1 MDEYKAIKIG
11 LVGDANI
18 GKSSLV
24 SLISKEELPKIYT
37 PTIGVDL
44 RILYI
49 DDKKLKLTFWD
60 LSGQT
65 MFKDLVDNFVRS
77 MDVICFCFSCDSMS
91 SYTYIKNLYDEY
103 TKNNIIQNKVC
114 ILLLTKIDKSTDLNY
129 KLLGIDFSREKH
141 IPFFMT
147 SSLQKIGC
155 LDFLNYVIK
164 FYSPNITT
172 EEKPQKSKNIF
183 ECILS

>member
-1 MDEYKAIKIG
+1 MDDYKAIKIG

-24 SLISKEELPKIYT
+24 SLISKEDLPKIYT

-44 RILYI
+44 RVLYI
-49 DDKKLKLTFWD
+49 EDKKLKLSFWD
-60 LSGQT
+60 LSGHT
-65 MFKDLVDNFVRS
+65 LFKDLVDNFVKS
-77 MDVICFCFSCDSMS
+77 MDVICFCFSCDNQS
-91 SYTYIKNLYDEY
+91 SYTYMCNLYNEY
-103 TKNNIIQNKVC
+103 TENNILQNKLC
-114 ILLLTKIDKSTDLNY
+114 ILLLTKIDKLTDLNY

-155 LDFLNYVIK
+155 LDFLNYIIK
-164 FYSPNITT
+164 FYSPVT
-172 EEKPQKSKNIF
+172 EEKEQKPKNHNF